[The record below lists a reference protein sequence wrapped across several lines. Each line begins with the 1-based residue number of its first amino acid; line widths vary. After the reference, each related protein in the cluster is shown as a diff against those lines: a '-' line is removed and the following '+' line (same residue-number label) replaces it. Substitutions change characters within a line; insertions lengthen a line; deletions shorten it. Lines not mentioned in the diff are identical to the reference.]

1 MTNPSVLYLHTTALT
16 EPVLFASLLATV
28 AMLAKWAARE
38 KPLSGGEIAVWCG
51 LPAAAAVL
59 SRYDGWA
66 FVAAA
71 ALFVAVVAQVRWG
84 RWRYSLHITRCFA
97 TPPLIAAA
105 WWLWFNWT
113 KFGDPLEFQR
123 GRYSAQAQQELLA
136 KAHRLPD
143 MGNLGRSAH
152 TMAAAVWMGAGWV
165 VVGAAC
171 AGMVLWAWHNRVR
184 LPGLAP
190 WLLVVVP
197 FAFYVLSL
205 WTGQAAL
212 RLDTTGGQSMF
223 NLRYGVEVVPGLAVF
238 TALGASVLAE
248 GRSGAPSGRR
258 RHRAVLVVACALV
271 AVQAVMWWPDW
282 RAVPVVAE
290 GLGQRH
296 AGAGQYAAA
305 EWMHDHARHGI
316 IAIDDSINPLLPV
329 IDADLDR
336 VAAPFSGRRWART
349 LRDLR
354 RAEWLY
360 VDTENPQDAISR
372 AVRRDPTFA
381 RDFVLRH
388 RAGRAEVY
396 QRRSR
401 R

>member
-1 MTNPSVLYLHTTALT
+1 MVRAAGRGRGAV
-16 EPVLFASLLATV
+16 PVRRLGIV
-28 AMLAKWAARE
+28 
-38 KPLSGGEIAVWCG
+38 
-51 LPAAAAVL
+51 AAAAVFV
-59 SRYDGWA
+59 A
-66 FVAAA
+66 FVA
-71 ALFVAVVAQVRWG
+71 QMRW
-84 RWRYSLHITRCFA
+84 RQWRYSLHITRCFA

-123 GRYSAQAQQELLA
+123 GRYSAQAQQEILA
-136 KAHRLPD
+136 KAHQLPD
-143 MGNLGRSAH
+143 MGDLGRSVH
-152 TMAAAVWMGAGWV
+152 TVAAAVWMGTGWFV
-165 VVGAAC
+165 LGAAC
-171 AGMVLWAWHNRVR
+171 VGMVAWAWHNRAG

-197 FAFYVLSL
+197 FGFYVLSL

-212 RLDTTGGQSMF
+212 RLDTSGGQSMF

-238 TALGASVLAE
+238 TALGVSVLA
-248 GRSGAPSGRR
+248 GYSPTRFGRR
-258 RHRAVLVVACALV
+258 RRLAVLTLVGALV
-271 AVQAVMWWPDW
+271 AVQALAWWPDW

-290 GLGQRH
+290 GLGQRA

-305 EWMHDHARHGI
+305 EWMHDHARHGV

-336 VAAPFSGRRWART
+336 VAAPFSGPRWTRT

-354 RAEWLY
+354 HAEWLY
-360 VDTENPQDAISR
+360 VDTENPQDAIGR

-396 QRRSR
+396 QRRGGR
-401 R
+401 